1 MRSRFFSTIAAA
13 AVTVLALTGC
23 TFFTPVATMKPYDPS
38 DGVGTEIGEL
48 AIRNVLLI
56 ANDSNEA
63 TLVMTVV
70 NNAEDDIVLN
80 LQYGDADV
88 RVTESV
94 TLAGGQS
101 RTRVGDDPVTTIV
114 VSDPTLT
121 VGALF
126 PLYAEYG
133 DVPGEVILVPV
144 LDGTLLEYELYVP

>member
-101 RTRVGDDPVTTIV
+101 RTRVGDDPGTTIV
-114 VSDPTLT
+114 VTDPTLT